1 MPYSVGPKGSY
12 GCSGYPVIKDD
23 DKAVMGCHETA
34 EAAGRQIAAIEAS
47 ENKTY
52 EEKEVVTSGG
62 GVAIKN
68 PQAWPNTEIKRPRKR
83 LSSAL
88 GQPEPADYRDS
99 MFNWSTPVRR
109 PERSSFSMGKFEQED
124 IMENIKEGDFVMGPT
139 VDGMVFGRV
148 EHIMWEGGTLGEV
161 GTEYALESMPP
172 ENPAMSVRVFEVEED
187 EIEATP
193 YSIGMMYQDAEVVD
207 ISSMTMQQENE
218 LESMPEGGNPNM
230 EYMAKAETYSP
241 NDGMK
246 AAARRAIK
254 WKDDG
259 EATGAGT
266 PVGWGRARDIVAG
279 RSMSLSVVRRMFS
292 FFSRHEVDKQAKGF
306 NSGEE
311 GYPSNGR
318 IMWDAWGG
326 DAGFSWSRAIVERN
340 KEKSLG
346 SDIFGFTNVAK
357 VKEDYAIKRE
367 RTMETRRRL
376 SESGQAMPDGSY
388 PIVTVEDLRNAIQ
401 AFGRA
406 SNPAATKEH
415 IMRRARALGRADLIP
430 ENWAGEKFWNVR
442 DVTKTENFM
451 VKANSVRVGQMVS
464 WNSSGGTARGK
475 VRRIIRS
482 GSYNVPGTEI
492 TINGTEEDPAVVIT
506 LYRDGDATDTTV
518 AHRMSTLRA
527 S

>member
-1 MPYSVGPKGSY
+1 MPYSVGERGSY

-34 EAAGRQIAAIEAS
+34 EAAGRQIAAIEAN

-68 PQAWPNTEIKRPRKR
+68 PQAWPGTEIPKSRKK

-88 GQPEPADYRDS
+88 GQPEPADYRES
-99 MFNWSTPVRR
+99 MFNWSTPVRK
-109 PERSSFSMGKFEQED
+109 PQRSTFSVDKMHGEMYES
-124 IMENIKEGDFVMGPT
+124 IMEGDFVMGET
-139 VDGMVFGRV
+139 SEGVVHGRV
-148 EHIMWEGGTLGEV
+148 EHIMWEGGVLGSPE
-161 GTEYALESMPP
+161 GEYSLESMPP
-172 ENPAMSVRVFEVEED
+172 ENPAMSVRVYEEED
-187 EIEATP
+187 EGYWEETA
-193 YSIGMMYQDAEVVD
+193 YSIGMMYQDATKLP
-207 ISSMTMQQENE
+207 S
-218 LESMPEGGNPNM
+218 LEGHTMPEGGNPNM

-246 AAARRAIK
+246 AAARTAIK
-254 WKDDG
+254 WKEEG
-259 EATGAGT
+259 KAKGAGT

-279 RSMSLSVVRRMFS
+279 RSMSLSVVKRMYS
-292 FFSRHEVDKQAKGF
+292 FFSRHEVDKQGKGF
-306 NSGEE
+306 NPGSE
-311 GYPSNGR
+311 GYPSKGR
-318 IMWDAWGG
+318 VMWNAWGG
-326 DAGFSWSRAIVERN
+326 DAGFSWSRAIAKRN
-340 KEKSLG
+340 ENKSMFSEFGKDYTRG
-346 SDIFGFTNVAK
+346 S
-357 VKEDYAIKRE
+357 
-367 RTMETRRRL
+367 RL
-376 SESGQAMPDGSY
+376 EE
-388 PIVTVEDLRNAIQ
+388 V
-401 AFGRA
+401 F
-406 SNPAATKEH
+406 K
-415 IMRRARALGRADLIP
+415 AD
-430 ENWAGEKFWNVR
+430 
-442 DVTKTENFM
+442 
-451 VKANSVRVGQMVS
+451 SVRVGQMVS